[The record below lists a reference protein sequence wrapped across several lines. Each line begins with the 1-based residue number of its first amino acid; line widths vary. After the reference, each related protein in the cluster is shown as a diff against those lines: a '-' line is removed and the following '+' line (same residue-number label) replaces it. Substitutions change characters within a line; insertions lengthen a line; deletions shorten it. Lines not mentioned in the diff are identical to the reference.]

1 MPRPDPHFD
10 PEALRRARTDKGLTQ
25 HELARLIG
33 IAGGERVSRWELGT
47 TVPRPEALRRIAE
60 VLETDTAELLLPI
73 NHDPDLARLR
83 VLAGMSANELAR
95 QTHISLTTI
104 RRWEAGHFEQ
114 LPAREALRPAAKALG
129 IAVTDVEQ
137 ALRQARAKRT

>member
-1 MPRPDPHFD
+1 MPRSDPHFD

-33 IAGGERVSRWELGT
+33 IAGGERVSRWELGA

-73 NHDPDLARLR
+73 DHRPDLARLR
-83 VLAGMSANELAR
+83 ILAGMSANELAR

-104 RRWEAGHFEQ
+104 RRWEAGNFGQ
-114 LPAREALRPAAKALG
+114 LPAREALRPAAEALG
-129 IAVTDVEQ
+129 VAVADVEQ
-137 ALRQARAKRT
+137 ALRQARAKRL